1 MVPDTM
7 SPRRA
12 LEEELTFALSAD
24 AVPHVA
30 RLLRAVPTGW
40 EGTAVKARRRSP
52 RTVIHLYLAPTS
64 PSATRR
70 IRVKP
75 GRKPPVLL
83 LESKRLLRE
92 DLFLAQKV
100 ESTDDPEISLAD
112 AWGLMTAPGA
122 VISAFIKN
130 QYQVYLSC
138 DAGAFKASLDQ
149 VIPFS
154 PRLPLTTAAPEW
166 HLEFEGRPGWS
177 PECFLRSDFFTRS
190 LAPVLRPLL
199 ISKWQ
204 LARMGP
210 PDSIPVPSADAMRG
224 YLDTIAA
231 HAIGTRTSWRGL
243 THGRAGETA
252 RRHDAA

>member
-1 MVPDTM
+1 MVADTM
-7 SPRRA
+7 
-12 LEEELTFALSAD
+12 FALSAD

-30 RLLRAVPTGW
+30 RLLRAVPAGW

-52 RTVIHLYLAPTS
+52 RTVLHLYLAPTS

-154 PRLPLTTAAPEW
+154 PRLPLTTAAPSGSAVELLRCW
-166 HLEFEGRPGWS
+166 RQRRRRP
-177 PECFLRSDFFTRS
+177 
-190 LAPVLRPLL
+190 
-199 ISKWQ
+199 IST
-204 LARMGP
+204 
-210 PDSIPVPSADAMRG
+210 
-224 YLDTIAA
+224 TIA
-231 HAIGTRTSWRGL
+231 S
-243 THGRAGETA
+243 GRSASSP
-252 RRHDAA
+252 

>member
-1 MVPDTM
+1 
-7 SPRRA
+7 
-12 LEEELTFALSAD
+12 
-24 AVPHVA
+24 
-30 RLLRAVPTGW
+30 
-40 EGTAVKARRRSP
+40 
-52 RTVIHLYLAPTS
+52 
-64 PSATRR
+64 
-70 IRVKP
+70 
-75 GRKPPVLL
+75 VLL

-100 ESTDDPEISLAD
+100 ESTDDPGISLED
-112 AWGLMTAPGA
+112 AWALMTAPGA

-149 VIPFS
+149 VIPFI
-154 PRLPLTTAAPEW
+154 PRLPLATAEPEW

-177 PECFLRSDFFTRS
+177 PECFLRSDFFARS

-231 HAIGTRTSWRGL
+231 HAVGTRMSWRRL
-243 THGRAGETA
+243 AHGRSGERA
-252 RRHDAA
+252 R